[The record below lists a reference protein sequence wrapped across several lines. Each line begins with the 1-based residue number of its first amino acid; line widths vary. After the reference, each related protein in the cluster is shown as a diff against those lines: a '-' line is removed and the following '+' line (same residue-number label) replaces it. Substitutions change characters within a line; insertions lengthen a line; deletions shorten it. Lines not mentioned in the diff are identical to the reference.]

1 MAALYGS
8 TTRHQLFKIILQ
20 TANILKPMIKYQL
33 VCDNEHDFAG
43 WFRSSEDFDKQLKR
57 KLVEC
62 PDCGSK
68 KVEKALMAPNVS
80 TSRKKAVDVP
90 PGKRAELIKAMRE
103 IRKKVEENAEYVGP
117 RFAEEARRI
126 HYKETDEDKGIYG
139 EATLAE
145 AKELAEEGIDFM
157 PLPALPEDQN

>member
-1 MAALYGS
+1 MAPLYGS
-8 TTRHQLFKIILQ
+8 TTRHQLSKISFQ

-33 VCDNEHDFAG
+33 VCDNEHEFAG
-43 WFRSSEDFDKQLKR
+43 WFRSSEDFDKQVKR
-57 KLVEC
+57 KLVDC

-80 TSRKKAVDVP
+80 TSRKKAVELP
-90 PGKRAELIKAMRE
+90 PEKRAELVNAMRE

-126 HYKETDEDKGIYG
+126 HYKETDEGKGIYG

-157 PLPALPEDQN
+157 PLPVLPEDQN